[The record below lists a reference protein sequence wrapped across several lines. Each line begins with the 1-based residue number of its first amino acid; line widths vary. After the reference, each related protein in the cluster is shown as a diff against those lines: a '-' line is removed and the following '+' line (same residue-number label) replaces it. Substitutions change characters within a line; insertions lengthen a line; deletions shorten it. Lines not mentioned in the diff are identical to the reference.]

1 MVKYTHGGDIYKYD
15 NKILD
20 FSANI
25 NPLGMPESAK
35 DAIINGIDKY
45 QTYPDYSSRKLRN
58 ELSNF
63 YNFEADKIV
72 CGNGAADLIFRIC
85 IALRPKKV
93 LIPSP
98 TFSEYEEA
106 VGISG
111 GEVHHHILRESE
123 NFDVTLEIIE
133 SIDKVT
139 DMVFLCSPNNPTGRA
154 INLEIIEAI
163 LIKLQEN
170 KGILVLD
177 QCFVHFLIDEDE
189 YFAINLLK
197 EYDNLIILGAFTKIF
212 AMAGLRLGYALFG
225 SKDIATKIENT
236 LQPWAVSTVAS
247 EAGCAALSRDFIN
260 KTKEY
265 IKAQRE
271 FLINSLSDIGL
282 KVFQSQ
288 ANYILIRS
296 DQNILNGDLADEAL
310 KYGVIIRKCS
320 NFTGLSSSFF
330 RIAVRT
336 EEENETLV
344 EVFQKI
350 ICEKGHSIN
359 I

>member
-1 MVKYTHGGDIYKYD
+1 MVKYIHGGDIYKYD

-25 NPLGMPESAK
+25 NPLGMPDTAK
-35 DAIINGIDKY
+35 NAIINGIDKY
-45 QTYPDYSSRKLRN
+45 EAYPDYSSRQLRN
-58 ELSNF
+58 ALSIF
-63 YNFEADKIV
+63 YNFDADRIV

-85 IALRPKKV
+85 LALRPKKV

-106 VGISG
+106 AKISG
-111 GEVHHHILRESE
+111 GVVHNHILREQE
-123 NFDVTLEIIE
+123 NFDVTLKIIE
-133 SIDKVT
+133 SIDKDT

-154 INLEIIEAI
+154 VDLRIIEAI

-170 KGILVLD
+170 KGFLVLD
-177 QCFVHFLIDEDE
+177 QCFVHFLLDEDE

-197 EYDNLIILGAFTKIF
+197 KYDNLIILGAFTKIF

-225 SKDIATKIENT
+225 SKDIAAKIENT

-260 KTKEY
+260 KTKQYVIE
-265 IKAQRE
+265 QRD
-271 FLINSLSDIGL
+271 FLTNSLSDIGIR
-282 KVFQSQ
+282 VFESQ
-288 ANYILIRS
+288 ANYILIKS
-296 DQNILNGDLADEAL
+296 DQNILDGDLADEAL
-310 KYGVIIRKCS
+310 KHGVLIRKCS
-320 NFTGLSSSFF
+320 NFRGLSSSFF

-336 EEENETLV
+336 EEENKIFV
-344 EVFQKI
+344 EALESV
-350 ICEKGHSIN
+350 ICERKN
-359 I
+359 IK

>member
-1 MVKYTHGGDIYKYD
+1 MVKYIHGGDIYKYD

-25 NPLGMPESAK
+25 NPLGMPDTAK
-35 DAIINGIDKY
+35 NAIINGIDKY
-45 QTYPDYSSRKLRN
+45 EAYPDYSSRQLRN
-58 ELSNF
+58 ALSIF
-63 YNFEADKIV
+63 YNFDADRIV

-85 IALRPKKV
+85 LALRPKKV

-106 VGISG
+106 AKISG
-111 GEVHHHILRESE
+111 GVVHNHILREQE

-133 SIDKVT
+133 SIDKDT

-154 INLEIIEAI
+154 VDLRIIEAI

-170 KGILVLD
+170 KGILILD
-177 QCFVHFLIDEDE
+177 QCFVHFLLDEDE

-197 EYDNLIILGAFTKIF
+197 KYDNLIILGAFTKIF

-225 SKDIATKIENT
+225 SKDIAAKIENT

-260 KTKEY
+260 KTKQYVKE
-265 IKAQRE
+265 QRD
-271 FLINSLSDIGL
+271 FLTNSLSDIGIR
-282 KVFQSQ
+282 VFESQ
-288 ANYILIRS
+288 ANYILIKS
-296 DQNILNGDLADEAL
+296 DQNILDGDLADEAL
-310 KYGVIIRKCS
+310 KHGVLIRKCS
-320 NFTGLSSSFF
+320 NFRGLSSFFF

-336 EEENETLV
+336 EEENKIFI
-344 EVFQKI
+344 EVLESV
-350 ICEKGHSIN
+350 ICERKN
-359 I
+359 IK

>member
-1 MVKYTHGGDIYKYD
+1 MVKYIHGGDIYKYD

-25 NPLGMPESAK
+25 NPLGMPDTAK
-35 DAIINGIDKY
+35 NAIINGIDKY
-45 QTYPDYSSRKLRN
+45 EAYPDYSSRQLRN
-58 ELSNF
+58 ALSIF
-63 YNFEADKIV
+63 YNFDSDRIV

-85 IALRPKKV
+85 LALRPKKV

-106 VGISG
+106 AKISDG
-111 GEVHHHILRESE
+111 VVHNHILRESE
-123 NFDVTLEIIE
+123 NFDVTLKIIE
-133 SIDKVT
+133 SIDKDT

-154 INLEIIEAI
+154 IDLRIIEVI

-177 QCFVHFLIDEDE
+177 QCFVHFLLDEDE

-197 EYDNLIILGAFTKIF
+197 KYDNLIILGAFTKIF

-225 SKDIATKIENT
+225 SKDIAAKIENT

-260 KTKEY
+260 KTKQYVKE
-265 IKAQRE
+265 QRD
-271 FLINSLSDIGL
+271 FLTNSLSDIGIR
-282 KVFQSQ
+282 VFESQ
-288 ANYILIRS
+288 ANYILIKS
-296 DQNILNGDLADEAL
+296 DQNILDGDLADEAL
-310 KYGVIIRKCS
+310 KHGVLIRKCS
-320 NFTGLSSSFF
+320 NFRGLSSSFF

-336 EEENETLV
+336 EEENKIFV
-344 EVFQKI
+344 EVLESV
-350 ICEKGHSIN
+350 ICERKN
-359 I
+359 IK

>member
-1 MVKYTHGGDIYKYD
+1 MVKYIHGGDIYKYD

-25 NPLGMPESAK
+25 NPLGMPDTAK
-35 DAIINGIDKY
+35 NAIINGIDKY
-45 QTYPDYSSRKLRN
+45 EAYPDYSSRQLRN
-58 ELSNF
+58 ALSIF
-63 YNFEADKIV
+63 YNFDADRIV
-72 CGNGAADLIFRIC
+72 CGNGVADLIFRIC
-85 IALRPKKV
+85 LALRPKKV

-106 VGISG
+106 AKISG
-111 GEVHHHILRESE
+111 GVVHNHILREQE

-133 SIDKVT
+133 SIDKDT

-154 INLEIIEAI
+154 VDLRIIEAI

-170 KGILVLD
+170 KGILILD
-177 QCFVHFLIDEDE
+177 QCFVHFLLDEDE

-197 EYDNLIILGAFTKIF
+197 KYDNLIILGAFTKIF

-225 SKDIATKIENT
+225 SKDIAAKIENT

-260 KTKEY
+260 KTKQYVKE
-265 IKAQRE
+265 QRD
-271 FLINSLSDIGL
+271 FLTNSLSDIGIR
-282 KVFQSQ
+282 VFESQ
-288 ANYILIRS
+288 ANYILIKS
-296 DQNILNGDLADEAL
+296 DQNILDGDLADEAL
-310 KYGVIIRKCS
+310 KHGVLIRKCS
-320 NFTGLSSSFF
+320 NFRGLSSFFF

-336 EEENETLV
+336 EEENKIFV
-344 EVFQKI
+344 EVLESV
-350 ICEKGHSIN
+350 ICERKN
-359 I
+359 IK

>member
-35 DAIINGIDKY
+35 DAIVNGIDKY

-63 YNFEADKIV
+63 YNFDADKIV

-106 VGISG
+106 VDISG
-111 GEVHHHILRESE
+111 GKAYYHILRESE

-133 SIDKVT
+133 SIDKDT

-154 INLEIIEAI
+154 VDLRIIEAI

-177 QCFVHFLIDEDE
+177 QCFVHFLLEEEE

-197 EYDNLIILGAFTKIF
+197 KYDNLIILGAFTKIF
-212 AMAGLRLGYALFG
+212 AMAGLRLGYALLG
-225 SKDIATKIENT
+225 SEEIAAKIENT

-282 KVFQSQ
+282 KVFLSQ

-296 DQNILNGDLADEAL
+296 DKNIINGNLADEAL
-310 KYGVIIRKCS
+310 KHGVIIRKCS
-320 NFTGLSSSFF
+320 NFRGLSSSFF

-344 EVFQKI
+344 EVLKKI
-350 ICEKGHSIN
+350 ICEKEHSMSR
-359 I
+359 

>member
-35 DAIINGIDKY
+35 DAIVNGIDKY

-58 ELSNF
+58 ALSNF
-63 YNFEADKIV
+63 YNFDADKIV

-106 VGISG
+106 VDISG

-133 SIDKVT
+133 SIDKDT

-154 INLEIIEAI
+154 VDLRIIEAI

-177 QCFVHFLIDEDE
+177 QCFVHFLQEEDE

-197 EYDNLIILGAFTKIF
+197 KYDNLIILGAFTKIF

-225 SKDIATKIENT
+225 SKEIAAKIQNT

-247 EAGCAALSRDFIN
+247 EAGCATLSRDFIN

-265 IKAQRE
+265 IKAQRQ
-271 FLINSLSDIGL
+271 FLTNSLSNIGL
-282 KVFQSQ
+282 KVFLSQ

-296 DQNILNGDLADEAL
+296 DKNIINGNLADEAL
-310 KYGVIIRKCS
+310 KQGVLIRKCS
-320 NFTGLSSSFF
+320 NFRGLSSSFF

-336 EEENETLV
+336 EEENKTLV

-350 ICEKGHSIN
+350 ICEKAHSIN